1 MCVTDKYPTEY
12 NLPPVRLDAPPAP
25 RAPEEGRITQ
35 VEQAA
40 LKSVDL
46 AEKINEPINKY
57 SLARAGVRLTA
68 RAARKLRK

>member
-1 MCVTDKYPTEY
+1 MCITDKYPTEY
-12 NLPPVRLDAPPAP
+12 NLQPVRLDAPPAP
-25 RAPEEGRITQ
+25 RAPEAGCITQ

-46 AEKINEPINKY
+46 AEKINEPMNGF
-57 SLARAGVRLTA
+57 SLTRAAVRLTA